1 VIIVINGEETEL
13 ELETLADVV
22 NHFKLDEN
30 LVVTEVDGSI
40 IEIEQRTQTKLSEGM
55 KIEIVQF
62 VGGG

>member
-1 VIIVINGEETEL
+1 MIIVINGEETEL

>member
-1 VIIVINGEETEL
+1 VTIVINGEETEL
-13 ELETLADVV
+13 DLETLADVV

>member
-1 VIIVINGEETEL
+1 MIVVINGEETEL
-13 ELETLADVV
+13 ELETLTDVV
-22 NHFKLDEN
+22 KHFKLEEN

-40 IEIEQRTQTKLSEGM
+40 VEIEKRAQTRLSEGM